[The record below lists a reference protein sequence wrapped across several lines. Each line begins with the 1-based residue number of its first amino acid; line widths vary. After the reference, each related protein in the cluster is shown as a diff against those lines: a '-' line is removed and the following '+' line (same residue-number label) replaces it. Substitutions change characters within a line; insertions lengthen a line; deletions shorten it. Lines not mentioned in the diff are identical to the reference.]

1 MNLLKK
7 YWDEKPLLLIV
18 LAGALIRLLSVI
30 FSKGFG
36 FFDDHFLIIEAA
48 QSWADGKDYNNWL
61 PRSGATGPG
70 GHNLFYTGIHFVFF
84 RICHFL
90 HFDDPQGKMY
100 VVRFFHGAFS
110 LLIITLSYR
119 ITFEYAGK
127 RTARMVGLLLS
138 LYWFMPMLSV
148 RNLVEMVCIPFLL
161 WTTWMIL
168 RAEKETRKAFY
179 LYAGL
184 SAGIAFAIRF
194 QSLFFIGGFGLVLL
208 FRKNLAGAVL
218 FGVGALLSAFLTQ
231 GWIDYRIWGHPF
243 AEFFAYIQYNLANKY
258 NFETQA
264 WYMYF
269 TVLFGMLVPPISLFL
284 LFGFVRNWKTH
295 LLLFLPAV
303 LFFAFHSYFPN
314 KQERFILPVIPF
326 VVIGGMIGWNEFLE
340 KSTFWIKHAKL
351 LHRCWIFFWVI
362 NTLPMLFISCSYSKR
377 DRVEAM
383 VYLSQKKDLKLFIVE
398 ATNHDDYVMPPLYYL
413 GHWPATVWD
422 MTNKTNCDSM
432 YKHSLAVPDN
442 LQANYVLFQ
451 EDENLEARVKHFREC
466 YAEITLETVI
476 HQGMLD
482 AILHFLNPVNKSQNC
497 YIYKITKKRV
507 QTASPRIDL

>member
-1 MNLLKK
+1 MNTLKK
-7 YWDEKPLLLIV
+7 YWEEKPLLLIL
-18 LAGALIRLLSVI
+18 LAGAVFRLLAVV

-36 FFDDHFLIIEAA
+36 FFDDHFLIIEAG

-70 GHNLFYTGIHFVFF
+70 GHNLFYTGIHFIFF
-84 RICHFL
+84 KICKYL
-90 HFDDPQGKMY
+90 HFNNPQGRMY
-100 VVRFFHGAFS
+100 VVRLFHAAFS
-110 LLIITLSYR
+110 LLIVSLSYR
-119 ITFEYAGK
+119 ISFHLAGK
-127 RTARMVGLLLS
+127 KTARMVGILLS

-168 RAEKETRKAFY
+168 RADSEKRNLFY
-179 LYAGL
+179 FYAGM

-194 QSLFFIGGFGLVLL
+194 QSLFFIAGFGLVLL
-208 FRKNLAGAVL
+208 FQKKWPGAMVFGTGVVL
-218 FGVGALLSAFLTQ
+218 CALLTQ
-231 GWIDYRIWGHPF
+231 GLIDYKVWGYPF

-269 TVLFGMLVPPISLFL
+269 TVLGGMLVPPISLML
-284 LFGFVRNWKTH
+284 LFGFVRKWRSN
-295 LLLFLPAV
+295 LLLFLPAA

-326 VVIGGMIGWNEFLE
+326 VIIGGMIGWNEFVEHASYWL
-340 KSTFWIKHAKL
+340 KRPKLIRGFWV
-351 LHRCWIFFWVI
+351 FFWSI
-362 NTLPMLFISCSYSKR
+362 NTIPMIFISCSYSKR

-383 VYLSQKKDLKLFIVE
+383 EYLREKGDVKTFIIE
-398 ATNHDDYVMPPLYYL
+398 ASNQDDFVMPPLYYL
-413 GHWPATVWD
+413 GHWPPTVYCL
-422 MTNKTNCDSM
+422 TTKITCDSLN
-432 YKHSLAVPDN
+432 KAISGNPESI
-442 LQANYVLFQ
+442 QPNYVLFQ
-451 EDENLEARVKHFREC
+451 EEDRVAERVQHFKDC
-466 YAEITLETVI
+466 YGDIEPVTII

-497 YIYKITKKRV
+497 YIY
-507 QTASPRIDL
+507 RIKNRKGG